1 MVKHLIL
8 LFFINYVFTQQTR
21 FEELPISQ
29 NIIESHSVSNIKNNI
44 VELNHQIV
52 NQKNSFIYDTEYL
65 LFQKKYNFNDYEEIR
80 IILLIDSVPENGK
93 LFLSYSNNQFE
104 GPLNKNNIIN
114 SNELVSSLIKSDY
127 VIFKYLHPINEPY
140 PSIIFNYIIDN
151 DLYKTSKEVKNSL
164 NKSYFKNNREN
175 NKIMVT
181 GYWPPTNEMIRHFS
195 QNINLNP
202 YGWQGENWEDTGY
215 DIVSFF
221 PEFNPPDCNDCGIG
235 YGDLEVDYQDTTED
249 FWPIVNAVKPLGII
263 TFSRGFNNMSWE
275 LEMNTY
281 NRFSWI
287 SDYSTPFQPTPSPPD
302 QENSVNLL
310 RQTTLPIDEIR
321 DGINELN
328 NGLNSYIDYDGD
340 AGSFLSEYMGFHGIW
355 YKDLNLYND
364 NSPCLTAG
372 HIHVGSQVPIETA
385 IEGTEES
392 IRILIDYLNQFIY
405 TSGDVNNDSL
415 IDILDIILI
424 VNSILGHIEL
434 SSLQILSADLNE
446 NGIINVLDIIQL
458 VNLILTES

>member
-1 MVKHLIL
+1 MV
-8 LFFINYVFTQQTR
+8 
-21 FEELPISQ
+21 
-29 NIIESHSVSNIKNNI
+29 
-44 VELNHQIV
+44 
-52 NQKNSFIYDTEYL
+52 
-65 LFQKKYNFNDYEEIR
+65 
-80 IILLIDSVPENGK
+80 
-93 LFLSYSNNQFE
+93 
-104 GPLNKNNIIN
+104 
-114 SNELVSSLIKSDY
+114 
-127 VIFKYLHPINEPY
+127 
-140 PSIIFNYIIDN
+140 
-151 DLYKTSKEVKNSL
+151 
-164 NKSYFKNNREN
+164 
-175 NKIMVT
+175 
-181 GYWPPTNEMIRHFS
+181 RHFS

-202 YGWQGENWEDTGY
+202 DGWQGENWEGTGY
-215 DIVSFF
+215 DVVSFF
-221 PEFNPPDCNDCGIG
+221 PEFDPPDCNDCGIG

-321 DGINELN
+321 DGIIELN
-328 NGLNSYIDYDGD
+328 NCLNSYIDYDGD

-364 NSPCLTAG
+364 NFPCLSAG

-385 IEGTEES
+385 IEGAEES

>member
-175 NKIMVT
+175 NKIMV
-181 GYWPPTNEMIRHFS
+181 
-195 QNINLNP
+195 
-202 YGWQGENWEDTGY
+202 
-215 DIVSFF
+215 
-221 PEFNPPDCNDCGIG
+221 
-235 YGDLEVDYQDTTED
+235 
-249 FWPIVNAVKPLGII
+249 
-263 TFSRGFNNMSWE
+263 
-275 LEMNTY
+275 
-281 NRFSWI
+281 
-287 SDYSTPFQPTPSPPD
+287 
-302 QENSVNLL
+302 SV
-310 RQTTLPIDEIR
+310 
-321 DGINELN
+321 
-328 NGLNSYIDYDGD
+328 
-340 AGSFLSEYMGFHGIW
+340 H
-355 YKDLNLYND
+355 
-364 NSPCLTAG
+364 
-372 HIHVGSQVPIETA
+372 
-385 IEGTEES
+385 
-392 IRILIDYLNQFIY
+392 
-405 TSGDVNNDSL
+405 
-415 IDILDIILI
+415 
-424 VNSILGHIEL
+424 
-434 SSLQILSADLNE
+434 
-446 NGIINVLDIIQL
+446 
-458 VNLILTES
+458 